1 MTSEMIGLIG
11 IILLF
16 VLLLLRVPVGMSLL
30 LVGFLG
36 YIGISNIGVANAQLG
51 ISGFGTA
58 SSHSLSVM
66 PMFILMGLFLSF
78 SGLATDLFKAVD
90 SWVGHFRG
98 GLGMATIGAAAIFSS
113 ISGSSSA
120 TTATLARVAIPE
132 MNQYN
137 YHPRLSSATVAAGGT
152 LGFLIPP
159 SVILI
164 LYGVLTHEPIG
175 PLLIAGLVPGI
186 LMALMF
192 MLTIYIQI
200 RRNPSLAPV
209 NTEALPFIDRIK
221 ALKTVWPFILIFL
234 LSIGGIYLGF
244 FTPTEAGGV
253 GAFGALL
260 ISVFTKRLNWK
271 SFIESLEEC
280 VRLTAMIFLI
290 LIGANLFAQFL
301 AKSRIPSTIT
311 QFVGSLDV
319 SSYLILLGI
328 LFVLFILGLFME
340 GIAILVLTLPIIYP
354 LIMELGFNGV
364 WFGIIMVMVI
374 NMGLITPPLGISVF
388 IINGVDKTIP
398 IPTIFK
404 GVIPILVTM
413 IVFTFVVIIFPNVVL
428 FLPDLMGK

>member
-1 MTSEMIGLIG
+1 MSPELIGLLG
-11 IILLF
+11 IVLLF

-36 YIGISNIGVANAQLG
+36 YIGISNLNVANSQLG

-78 SGLATDLFKAVD
+78 SGLAKELFKAVD

-175 PLLIAGLVPGI
+175 PLLIAGLVPGV
-186 LMALMF
+186 LMALVF
-192 MLTIYIQI
+192 MLTIYFQI

-209 NTEALPFIDRIK
+209 NAKAMPLIDRFK
-221 ALKTVWPFILIFL
+221 ALSTIWPFILIFL

-253 GAFGALL
+253 GAFGALIVSIL
-260 ISVFTKRLNWK
+260 TKKMNWK
-271 SFIESLEEC
+271 NFVESLGEC

-290 LIGANLFAQFL
+290 LIGANIFAQFL

-311 QFVGSLDV
+311 QFVASLDV
-319 SSYLILLGI
+319 SPYLILLGI

-340 GIAILVLTLPIIYP
+340 SIAILVLTLPIIYP

-364 WFGIIMVMVI
+364 WFGIIMTMVI
-374 NMGLITPPLGISVF
+374 NMGLITPPLGMNVF
-388 IINGVDKTIP
+388 IINGVARDIP
-398 IPTIFK
+398 IPTIFR
-404 GVIPILVTM
+404 GVIPMLVTM
-413 IVFTFVVIIFPNVVL
+413 IVFTVLLVAFPDVVL
-428 FLPDLMGK
+428 FLPDFMSE

>member
-1 MTSEMIGLIG
+1 MSPELIGLLC

-36 YIGISNIGVANAQLG
+36 YIAISNLSVANAQLG

-78 SGLATDLFKAVD
+78 SGLAKELFKAVD

-120 TTATLARVAIPE
+120 TTATLARIAIPE
-132 MNQYN
+132 MSQYK
-137 YHPRLSSATVAAGGT
+137 YHPQLSSATVAVGGT

-186 LMALMF
+186 IMALMF
-192 MLTIYIQI
+192 MVTIYIQI

-209 NTEALPFIDRIK
+209 NADVMPFKERFKSLSTI
-221 ALKTVWPFILIFL
+221 WPFLLIFL
-234 LSIGGIYLGF
+234 LSIGGIYLGI

-253 GAFGALL
+253 GALGALVVS
-260 ISVFTKRLNWK
+260 IMTKRMNWK
-271 SFIESLEEC
+271 NFVESLGES

-301 AKSRIPSTIT
+301 AKSRIPTWITQTIT
-311 QFVGSLDV
+311 SLEV
-319 SSYLILLGI
+319 SPYVILFGI

-354 LIMELGFNGV
+354 LVMELGFNGI
-364 WFGIIMVMVI
+364 WFGVIIVMVI
-374 NMGLITPPLGISVF
+374 NMGLITPPLGINVF
-388 IINGVDKTIP
+388 IINGVARDIP
-398 IPTIFK
+398 IPTIFR
-404 GVIPILVTM
+404 GVIPMLVTM
-413 IVFTFVVIIFPNVVL
+413 LIFTVLLVIFPDVVL
-428 FLPDLMGK
+428 LLPNIMNG

>member
-1 MTSEMIGLIG
+1 MSPELIGLLC

-36 YIGISNIGVANAQLG
+36 YIAISNLSVANAQLG

-78 SGLATDLFKAVD
+78 SGLAKELFKAVD

-120 TTATLARVAIPE
+120 TTATLARIAIPE
-132 MNQYN
+132 MSQYK
-137 YHPRLSSATVAAGGT
+137 YHPQLSSATVAVGGT

-175 PLLIAGLVPGI
+175 PLLIAGLLPGI
-186 LMALMF
+186 IMAFMF
-192 MLTIYIQI
+192 MVTIYIQI

-209 NTEALPFIDRIK
+209 NADVMPFKERFKSLSTI
-221 ALKTVWPFILIFL
+221 WPFLLIFL
-234 LSIGGIYLGF
+234 LSIGGIYLGI

-253 GAFGALL
+253 GALGALVVS
-260 ISVFTKRLNWK
+260 IMTKRMNWK
-271 SFIESLEEC
+271 NFVESLGES

-301 AKSRIPSTIT
+301 AKSRIPTGITQTIT
-311 QFVGSLDV
+311 SLEV
-319 SSYLILLGI
+319 SPYVILFGI

-354 LIMELGFNGV
+354 LVMELGFNGI
-364 WFGIIMVMVI
+364 WFGVIIVMVI
-374 NMGLITPPLGISVF
+374 NMGLITPPLGINVF
-388 IINGVDKTIP
+388 IINGVARDIP
-398 IPTIFK
+398 IPTIFR
-404 GVIPILVTM
+404 GVIPMLVTM
-413 IVFTFVVIIFPNVVL
+413 LIFTVLLVIFPDVVL
-428 FLPDLMGK
+428 LLPNIMNG